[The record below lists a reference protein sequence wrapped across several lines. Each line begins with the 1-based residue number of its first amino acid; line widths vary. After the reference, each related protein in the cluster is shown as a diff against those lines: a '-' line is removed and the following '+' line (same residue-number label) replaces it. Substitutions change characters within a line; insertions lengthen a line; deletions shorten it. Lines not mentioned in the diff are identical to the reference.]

1 MGARFYPNL
10 FDSGQRNL
18 LSYITSQI
26 FGNLCFFFWIVY
38 AISLICVIPWKK
50 LETYFMKKY
59 CIAVLVLVFFVGC
72 ATHKTKY
79 ADIETIH
86 SGDITKIPVHTFY
99 LIGDAG
105 DSPEGKL
112 NPALKLFKERL
123 ASADKNSTTIF
134 LGDNIYPAGLPTKK
148 DEGYDKAK
156 NNLDAQIKTLEDFK
170 GKPLFIPGNHDWY
183 ADGLNGLK
191 RQEKYLKDKLD
202 SKKVF
207 FPKNGCPIE
216 KIEISEEIVVI
227 AIDTEWY
234 LTNWDRHPKMND
246 DCEIKDREKFFEEME
261 GLIKKNANKTTL
273 IAMHHP
279 MTSYGPHGGQFSMK
293 QQLFPANNGIPI
305 PILGTLA
312 NLLRK
317 TGGVSKEDLQN
328 PRYNELRKRIV
339 TLAQY
344 SQKVI
349 FVSGHEHSL
358 QYIIEDNTPQIVS
371 GSGAKKGVT
380 RLLNGSKFSTGNMGY
395 AKLEVYEDGSSTVHF
410 FGVDENGKEQDLFAT
425 QVLGPNE
432 EKISKRFDKNFPTEV
447 KASIYTKEEVD
458 KSGFFKWIWGDRYRQ
473 VYAKEVTAPTVDL
486 DTIFGG
492 LKVVRKG
499 GGHQS
504 KSLRMV
510 NPEGKE
516 YVLRALRKSAEIYL
530 QAMVFKD
537 QYVVGDFEDTG
548 TEGLLEDFYTGSHPY
563 APFTIGK
570 LSDAVGI
577 YHTNPT
583 LYYVPKQNAIA
594 GYDDEF
600 GDELYMIE
608 ERTDSGHGDQKSF
621 GNSNTL
627 ISTDDLLKKL
637 RKDEKFKVDKTAYI
651 RARLFDMMIGDWDR
665 HTDQWRW
672 AEFKD
677 KEKGKIIYKPIPR
690 DRDQA
695 FSIMGDGFFMN
706 LATRIIPGLTL
717 MEGFNEE
724 IRSVKGFNGSPKT
737 FALDMVLLPETNLQL
752 WEEQV
757 NFIQKNLDE
766 AIIDDAFKEFPKEVR
781 DENLTIIKQK
791 LLSRKNNLL
800 QTAREYYG
808 IINKFSVVVGTDK
821 DDHFT
826 ITGLPNGKTE
836 IIGHRIK
843 KGEKGEQFFNKTYM
857 REDTKEIW
865 VYGLDDDDHFEVKGV
880 RSAHS
885 KIRIIG
891 GHNNDIY
898 NIVDSKGV
906 YIYDQKAKKNTFENK
921 EGAKIRL
928 SNDYET
934 NTYQPIKLKSS
945 NNQFIPIIGS
955 NPDDG
960 FKIGFSNIYTH
971 NGFLQN
977 PFTSQHTVNAAFY
990 FATQGFD
997 IGYRGEFAHF
1007 IGKANLELAGKFT
1020 SPNFSINFFGFGNET
1035 GNLDDNLGLDYN
1047 RVKMQTIRLS
1057 PSLVWRG
1064 EFGSKFRTGISYESI
1079 EVEETED
1086 RFVNTFYVAN
1096 GEDNQKSF
1104 FGVEGEYEYTNTDNA
1119 AFPTLGMTT
1128 SLLLGYKTATG
1139 GDSQSFGYIIPS
1151 LGIDH
1156 KLTPNGRLV
1165 LATKLKAHFNIG
1177 DGFEFY
1183 QGATIG
1189 GFDGLRGFR
1198 NQRFTGKKS
1207 YYQNTDIR
1215 YSLRKMKT
1223 GILPLSMGLYGGF
1236 DYGRIWI
1243 DDDSSNQWHTSYG
1256 GGFFVN
1262 AADIMSLTLA
1272 IFNSDDGARFTF
1284 GLGFGF

>member
-1 MGARFYPNL
+1 MKKNYFIIL
-10 FDSGQRNL
+10 LIVL
-18 LSYITSQI
+18 LS
-26 FGNLCFFFWIVY
+26 
-38 AISLICVIPWKK
+38 
-50 LETYFMKKY
+50 
-59 CIAVLVLVFFVGC
+59 GC
-72 ATHKTKY
+72 ATQKTKY
-79 ADIETIH
+79 ALPQTTQVEP
-86 SGDITKIPVHTFY
+86 SKNSPLHTFY

-105 DSPEGKL
+105 ESPNGKL

-123 ASADKNSTTIF
+123 AKADKNSTAIF
-134 LGDNIYPAGLPTKK
+134 LGDNIYPAGMPSKK
-148 DEGYDKAK
+148 HEDYEEAK

-170 GKPLFIPGNHDWY
+170 GKSLFIPGNHDWY
-183 ADGLNGLK
+183 ADGLKGLE
-191 RQEKYLKDKLD
+191 RQQEYVQKALD

-207 FPKNGCPIE
+207 FPKNGCPVE
-216 KIEISEEIVVI
+216 KIDINDEVVVI

-234 LTNWDRHPKMND
+234 LTNWDKHPNMND

-261 GLIKKNANKTTL
+261 GLIKKNADKTTI

-279 MTSYGPHGGQFSMK
+279 VTSYGPHGGQFSMK

-312 NLLRK
+312 NILRR
-317 TGGVSKEDLQN
+317 TGGVSRADLQN
-328 PRYNELRKRIV
+328 SKYNVLRKRIV

-358 QYIIEDNTPQIVS
+358 QYIVEENTPQIVS

-380 RLLNGSKFSTGNMGY
+380 RLQNGSKFSSGKMGY
-395 AKLEVYEDGSSTVHF
+395 SKLEVYEDGSSNVYF
-410 FGVDENGKEQDLFAT
+410 YGVDGAEKEEDLFAS
-425 QVLGPNE
+425 QVLGPNKKNE
-432 EKISKRFDKNFPTEV
+432 GKQYSKDFPSEV
-447 KASIYTKEEVD
+447 KASIYTKQETD
-458 KSGFFKWIWGDRYRQ
+458 KSGFFKWIWGERYRD
-473 VYAKEVTAPTVDL
+473 VYSTEVTAPTIDL

-516 YVLRALRKSAEIYL
+516 YVMRALKKSAEIYL

-537 QYVVGDFEDTG
+537 QYVVGDFEDTS

-583 LYYVPKQNAIA
+583 LYYVPKQNAI
-594 GYDDEF
+594 GDYNDEF

-608 ERTDSGHGDQKSF
+608 ERTDSGHGDQTSF
-621 GNSNTL
+621 GNANKL

-637 RKDEKFKVDKTAYI
+637 RKDEDFIVDTEAYI
-651 RARLFDMMIGDWDR
+651 RARMFDMMIGDWDR

-677 KEKGKIIYKPIPR
+677 KEKGKTLYKPIPR

-695 FSIMGDGFFMN
+695 FSIMGDGFFMG

-724 IRSVKGFNGSPKT
+724 IRNVKGFNGSPKT
-737 FALDMVLLPETNLQL
+737 FALDMVLLPETDLKM
-752 WEEQV
+752 WEQQV
-757 NFIQKNLDE
+757 EFIQKNLNED
-766 AIIDDAFKEFPKEVR
+766 IIDDAFKEFPKEVR
-781 DENLTIIKQK
+781 DENLPIIKKK
-791 LLSRKNNLL
+791 LLARKNSLL

-808 IINKFSVVVGTDK
+808 IVNKFSVVVGTDK

-826 ITGLPNGKTE
+826 ITGLPDGKTE
-836 IIGHRIK
+836 IIAHRIK
-843 KGEKGEQFFNKTYM
+843 KGEKGEQFFNKTYD
-857 REDTKEIW
+857 RETTKEIW
-865 VYGLDDDDHFEVKGV
+865 IYGLDDDDRFEVKGI
-880 RSAHS
+880 RSAQS

-891 GHNNDIY
+891 GHNHDIY
-898 NIVDSKGV
+898 DIVDSKGV
-906 YIYDQKAKKNTFENK
+906 YVYDQKVKKNTFENK
-921 EGAKIRL
+921 EGSKIRL

-945 NNQFIPIIGS
+945 SNTFIPVVGS

-960 FKIGFSNIYTH
+960 FKIGFTNTYIY

-977 PFTSQHTVNAAFY
+977 PFTSQHVVNAAFY

-997 IGYRGEFAHF
+997 IGYKGEFAHF
-1007 IGKANLELAGKFT
+1007 IGNANLELAAKFT

-1035 GNLDDNLGLDYN
+1035 VNLDDDLDLDYN
-1047 RVKMQTIRLS
+1047 RVKMETTRLS

-1096 GEDNQKSF
+1096 GEENQKDF
-1104 FGVEGEYEYTNTDNA
+1104 LGVEGEYEYANTDNA
-1119 AFPTLGMTT
+1119 AFPTLGMST
-1128 SLLLGYKTATG
+1128 SLLVGFKTATG
-1139 GDSQSFGYIIPS
+1139 GASQSFGYIVPS
-1151 LGIDH
+1151 LSIDH
-1156 KLTPNGRLV
+1156 KLIPNGRLV
-1165 LATKLKAHFNIG
+1165 LATKAKAHFNIG

-1183 QGATIG
+1183 QGASIG

-1207 YYQNTDIR
+1207 FYQNTDLR
-1215 YSLRKMKT
+1215 YSLRKIKT
-1223 GILPLSMGLYGGF
+1223 GLLPLAMGLYGGL
-1236 DYGRIWI
+1236 DYGRVWI
-1243 DDDSSNQWHTSYG
+1243 EDQDSDQWHTSYG
-1256 GGFFVN
+1256 GGFFLN

-1272 IFNSDDGARFTF
+1272 VFNSDDGPRFTF